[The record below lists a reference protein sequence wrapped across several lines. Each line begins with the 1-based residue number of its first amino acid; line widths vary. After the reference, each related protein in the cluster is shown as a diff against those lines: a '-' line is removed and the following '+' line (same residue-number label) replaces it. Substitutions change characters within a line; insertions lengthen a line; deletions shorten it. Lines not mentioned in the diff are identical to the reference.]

1 MNEIINIENYN
12 GKKLK
17 NLQVVLY
24 HCSNCGKEQ
33 LVQFRHYHINK
44 LCPTCGRR
52 KNNKSS
58 NPEVIKKRKET
69 CLKKYGKNYNK
80 EIAKRQQESM
90 IKKYGNKQT
99 MLIPELKNK
108 VISTQNEKYNGVG
121 FSSKYIHDKTMKSGK
136 EKNSYSKS
144 SFWKNKSEDEI
155 RDIVSKMNKRYVYN
169 NITFD
174 SSWELA
180 FYIYN
185 IDNGKE
191 IKRENKIIK
200 YIENN
205 KEHKYIIDFTVEN
218 KN

>member
-1 MNEIINIENYN
+1 
-12 GKKLK
+12 
-17 NLQVVLY
+17 
-24 HCSNCGKEQ
+24 
-33 LVQFRHYHINK
+33 
-44 LCPTCGRR
+44 
-52 KNNKSS
+52 
-58 NPEVIKKRKET
+58 
-69 CLKKYGKNYNK
+69 
-80 EIAKRQQESM
+80 
-90 IKKYGNKQT
+90 

-108 VISTQNEKYNGVG
+108 VVSTQNEKYNGVG

-218 KN
+218 TNYEIKSNYLLSKISKEKINCILENCCLITNKEIKFYIDYIKNKYGKNYLNKFRNW